1 MKKKIKIKSEEIMH
15 LPAKIYVI
23 TESGPVSHWIESEED
38 LSATLMIAES
48 QGWRVEYKH
57 KTLVE

>member
-1 MKKKIKIKSEEIMH
+1 MH